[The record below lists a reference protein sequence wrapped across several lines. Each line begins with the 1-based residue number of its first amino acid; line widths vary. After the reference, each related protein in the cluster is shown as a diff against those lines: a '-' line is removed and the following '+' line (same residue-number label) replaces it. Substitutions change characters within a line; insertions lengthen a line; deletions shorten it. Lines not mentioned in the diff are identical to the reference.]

1 MRHADQVLAVV
12 NEQSSAARSTVAAS
26 LQRSLT
32 QYGLDPGRARAGGS

>member
-26 LQRSLT
+26 WLRS
-32 QYGLDPGRARAGGS
+32 